1 VDAAVHSLKDVPTDQ
16 PGGLV
21 IAAVPERAA
30 PNDLLVTG
38 DGTDLHDLPPD
49 AVVGTGSLRRG
60 AQLRRRRPDLTVE
73 PIRGNVDTR
82 IAKLLAGDLQAEH
95 EARVEDD
102 RRRKAETG
110 GDPGTLGP
118 GEGPTDGEV
127 DDEAS
132 DPEFEQDVDDWF
144 DSLSELE
151 RRALEREVDVEYD
164 ALVMAEAGLDRA
176 GLLHHVEYERLGTRE
191 FVPAPGQGALAI
203 TASDPAVVETI
214 RSALDVPRT
223 RVETTVERTVLN
235 TLGGGCVAPVG
246 VHAVLQGEYVHA
258 EAVVLS
264 RDGEEVV
271 ERSRDLAVERHARE
285 ARELAREMIDEGADE
300 LIEAAKREGI
310 GTADTTAD
318 PTTGRSDTA
327 DETGRPETTDEEGG
341 A

>member
-1 VDAAVHSLKDVPTDQ
+1 
-16 PGGLV
+16 
-21 IAAVPERAA
+21 
-30 PNDLLVTG
+30 
-38 DGTDLHDLPPD
+38 
-49 AVVGTGSLRRG
+49 
-60 AQLRRRRPDLTVE
+60 
-73 PIRGNVDTR
+73 
-82 IAKLLAGDLQAEH
+82 
-95 EARVEDD
+95 
-102 RRRKAETG
+102 
-110 GDPGTLGP
+110 
-118 GEGPTDGEV
+118 
-127 DDEAS
+127 
-132 DPEFEQDVDDWF
+132 
-144 DSLSELE
+144 LE